1 VVFDKNKP
9 TALRYRTLE
18 GLERDPL
25 AGPHERLEPMRIL
38 GHRCQ
43 GVTTRSESNG
53 RTEVRESWAATE
65 EGFRHPVL
73 DIAKTIA
80 SPEAARELGVPDG
93 LLWMTL
99 RMITHLEK
107 VEDLDDSLFQ
117 VPAGYEII
125 DMAPPAPG
133 R

>member
-1 VVFDKNKP
+1 
-9 TALRYRTLE
+9 
-18 GLERDPL
+18 
-25 AGPHERLEPMRIL
+25 
-38 GHRCQ
+38 
-43 GVTTRSESNG
+43 
-53 RTEVRESWAATE
+53 
-65 EGFRHPVL
+65 
-73 DIAKTIA
+73 
-80 SPEAARELGVPDG
+80 VPDG